1 MVVHIR
7 SQEDKKL
14 VGYLKKKS
22 KKVNVYFNKKNVK
35 TRKI

>member
-1 MVVHIR
+1 MVIHVR
-7 SQEDKKL
+7 SQDDKKL
-14 VGYLKKKS
+14 LGYLKKKS